1 MLKENYVITKLFIML
16 KDNYVILFVL
26 ICPIQDDLSMDG
38 ENPSRLSLG
47 LHVGEHIKEK
57 LVLTTSTNIESTG

>member
-1 MLKENYVITKLFIML
+1 ML

-47 LHVGEHIKEK
+47 LHVG
-57 LVLTTSTNIESTG
+57 NTGFHPVKRQFCYSALELRV

>member
-1 MLKENYVITKLFIML
+1 MTLTFSRITCGGTKVFIML

-47 LHVGEHIKEK
+47 LHVGEHRF
-57 LVLTTSTNIESTG
+57 SSC